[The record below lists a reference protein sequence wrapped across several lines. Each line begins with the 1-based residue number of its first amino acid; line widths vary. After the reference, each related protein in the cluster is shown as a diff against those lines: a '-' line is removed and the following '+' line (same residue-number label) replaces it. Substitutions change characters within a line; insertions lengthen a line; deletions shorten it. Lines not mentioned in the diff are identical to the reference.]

1 MAKTYSCL
9 LVGVDVHQIEIETVM
24 GSGFS
29 GLNILGLASD
39 ATRDMR
45 ERVRS
50 ALESIGIPIPARRV
64 VVNIGPSDVIKLSR
78 TGLCQLD
85 FAVAACVIR
94 ALFEDTK
101 EMKHFHTPEQ
111 EFLSGEL
118 SLSGELK
125 SISNP
130 LIYEAILSAEEDKKE
145 ISICLPCGN
154 KKENMSDSFEYFE
167 NLKQWFEQRKNKS
180 SQKKQQEYQDQEKNV
195 HIDKES
201 SREFLKN
208 QIQNACESVQTLL
221 KNPHA
226 CVALLVAAAG
236 GHHMLIAGE
245 PGIGKSF
252 SLKKMPHFL
261 LPLSKREQI
270 EVKLI
275 HLEAEEEHRPFRA
288 PHHSSTSAALVGGS
302 SLRPGEVTL
311 AHRGILFLDEL
322 AEFSRST
329 LEALREPL
337 DSGNVTLSRTR
348 GSVSYPAQFQLVATA
363 NPCPCGYLFSR
374 SKPCRCNPNESRKYL
389 QKISGPILDRFC
401 LQIWLNPAKEKE
413 EFDIFSQHLL
423 EISSSPS
430 DLAKFI
436 AHFFEVQDQRRQG
449 KRPDLAANNLSTENH
464 LSMRGQDKIYQIF
477 KTFSALFPQLAQHEL
492 FPEHI
497 MGYRVLSEMFG
508 KKGYF

>member
-9 LVGVDVHQIEIETVM
+9 LVGVDVQKIEIETVM

-101 EMKHFHTPEQ
+101 EMKHFYAPEQ

-130 LIYEAILSAEEDKKE
+130 LIYEAVLTTAANSKG
-145 ISICLPCGN
+145 ISICLPYAN
-154 KKENMSDSFEYFE
+154 KETNSPFEYFR
-167 NLKQWFEQRKNKS
+167 NLKEWFEHRKNHAANPHANQKEQQEKVSELAKKS
-180 SQKKQQEYQDQEKNV
+180 S
-195 HIDKES
+195 H
-201 SREFLKN
+201 EFMKN
-208 QIQNACESVQTLL
+208 QIQNACESVQSLL

-275 HLEAEEEHRPFRA
+275 HLEAEKDHRPFRA

-311 AHRGILFLDEL
+311 AHHGVLFLDEL
-322 AEFSRST
+322 AEFPRST

-337 DSGNVTLSRTR
+337 DSGSVTLSRTR

-413 EFDIFSQHLL
+413 ESDIFSQYLL
-423 EISSSPS
+423 EISSRPS

-436 AHFFEVQDQRRQG
+436 AHFFEVQNQRRQG

-464 LSMRGQDKIYQIF
+464 LSMRGQDKIHQIF
-477 KTFSALFPQLAQHEL
+477 NTFSALFPQLVQHER
-492 FPEHI
+492 FSEHI